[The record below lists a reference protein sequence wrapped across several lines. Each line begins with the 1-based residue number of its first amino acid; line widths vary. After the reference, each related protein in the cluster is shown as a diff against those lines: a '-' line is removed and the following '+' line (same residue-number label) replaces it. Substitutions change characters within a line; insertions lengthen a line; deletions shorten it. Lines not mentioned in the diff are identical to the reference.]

1 MKQTINVMDSKEVF
15 LTKDIL
21 GNLSL
26 RVAKTLPCLK
36 SINDS
41 TIWDKPI
48 ELCKRI
54 EENVREVDNVILEVE
69 KDNGFFQN
77 NSGNPLTF
85 QVMLVRVYIL
95 LYYRHEDDELY
106 KAMVFPVLQEKMGIY
121 SEKLLGD
128 IQSKVQK
135 VLDIDRLI
143 AQSQQEKK
151 QNSKPK
157 YTLIRLSSGEADE
170 YFSEFCNEILFRE
183 LCGYLENVR
192 NQFFPRFDVASIWLS
207 AKDVVSK
214 LWQERTPENFIDR
227 LYHKLSKS
235 GGTGYV
241 ENGAAEGALLCS
253 YAMMRTVTK
262 SNHFHKAI
270 AYIEEIPH
278 MHDDYDLLFNEM
290 RSFKKIM
297 DHLASSCTD
306 YDYTGGA
313 NQAAESFTKADVE
326 RILQNKNN
334 KIDQLRMAADKA
346 SVLEQEKDQLGAE
359 KAQLY
364 AENEQL
370 KKEVEALKSNKD
382 EYSNKGIPANQAAVL
397 VQMICHNLGGLPNNT
412 KSLSSVLSSLWGFS
426 ESTAERV
433 LGEKLKQ
440 ETAEKVA
447 TIFSGIS
454 PKIERLINGFPQEY
468 DNLRKEKLKNNN
480 RQS

>member
-1 MKQTINVMDSKEVF
+1 MDSKEVF

-36 SINDS
+36 SLNDS

-54 EENVREVDNVILEVE
+54 EENVREIDNVILEVR
-69 KDNGFFQN
+69 KDNGYYQN
-77 NSGNPLTF
+77 NSGNPLVF
-85 QVMLVRVYIL
+85 QVLLARVYIL
-95 LYYRHEDDELY
+95 LYYRHTEEELY
-106 KAMVFPVLQEKMGIY
+106 KAMVFPVLHENMGIY

-128 IQSKVQK
+128 IQSRVKEVQ
-135 VLDIDRLI
+135 DIDRLI

-157 YTLIRLSSGEADE
+157 YALIRLRSGEADE
-170 YFSEFCNEILFRE
+170 YFSEFCNEILFRK
-183 LCGYLENVR
+183 LSGYLESVR
-192 NQFFPRFDVASIWLS
+192 SQFFPRFDVASIWLT

-214 LWQERTPENFIDR
+214 LWQEKTPENFIDR
-227 LYHKLSKS
+227 LYHKLSMS

-241 ENGAAEGALLCS
+241 EEGAAEGVLLCG

-262 SNHFHKAI
+262 SDHFRKAI

-278 MHDDYDLLFNEM
+278 EQNDYNLLYDEMHSLREV
-290 RSFKKIM
+290 M
-297 DHLASSCTD
+297 DHLSSSCTD

-313 NQAAESFTKADVE
+313 NQTAETFTKADVE
-326 RILQNKNN
+326 RILSESNEKYE
-334 KIDQLRMAADKA
+334 KLKSDTSAIYTSLK
-346 SVLEQEKDQLGAE
+346 EQ
-359 KAQLY
+359 
-364 AENEQL
+364 NEQL
-370 KKEVEALKSNKD
+370 KKEVEALKSNND

-397 VQMICHNLGGLPNNT
+397 VQMMCHNLGGLPNNT

-433 LGEKLKQ
+433 LGKKLKQ
-440 ETAEKVA
+440 ETTEKVA
-447 TIFSGIS
+447 KIFSDIS
-454 PKIERLINGFPQEY
+454 PKIERLIKDFPQEY

-480 RQS
+480 R